1 MVQHVIDVDSL
12 LLEGRA
18 ENDVTESCWVLDLD
32 RLSYTRSMTVQSD
45 IVRRRKHNE
54 IPDCLL
60 FVDYFHTITLGRSGK
75 LDHLLVS
82 ESELEGKGIEFF
94 LVDRGGDITYHGP
107 GQFIAYPV
115 IDLKKWRRDIGLYLR
130 NLESCIIATLE
141 DFGIIAGRTSGATG
155 VWVGTEKIA
164 AIGVRASQWVTSHGV
179 ALNVNTELNYFDF
192 IVPCGLHFGKVT
204 SMSKILGFQAD
215 MAEVKRSFCHH
226 FGKNFGR
233 TLRKT
238 RYPSLS

>member
-1 MVQHVIDVDSL
+1 VIDADSL

-32 RLSYTRSMTVQSD
+32 RLSYTRSMAVQSD

-82 ESELEGKGIEFF
+82 ESELEDKEG
-94 LVDRGGDITYHGP
+94 
-107 GQFIAYPV
+107 
-115 IDLKKWRRDIGLYLR
+115 
-130 NLESCIIATLE
+130 CIIATLE
-141 DFGIIAGRTSGATG
+141 DFGIVAGRTSGATG

-179 ALNVNTELNYFDF
+179 ALNVNTELNYFDL

-233 TLRKT
+233 TLRPT

>member
-1 MVQHVIDVDSL
+1 MCIRDS
-12 LLEGRA
+12 
-18 ENDVTESCWVLDLD
+18 
-32 RLSYTRSMTVQSD
+32 
-45 IVRRRKHNE
+45 
-54 IPDCLL
+54 CLL

-75 LDHLLVS
+75 LDHLLIS

-164 AIGVRASQWVTSHGV
+164 AIGVRASQWVTSHG
-179 ALNVNTELNYFDF
+179 
-192 IVPCGLHFGKVT
+192 
-204 SMSKILGFQAD
+204 
-215 MAEVKRSFCHH
+215 
-226 FGKNFGR
+226 
-233 TLRKT
+233 
-238 RYPSLS
+238 